1 MSSAFSRVSH
11 RHFPRALRSHL
22 PKKMMSSTWHAGWS
36 DTCCMFLRC
45 TMFGMSLTLTH
56 TGGTFSCTL
65 FVVCLAS
72 VWLSL
77 ALGQRAQVPAFMAA
91 LLDAIRHT
99 WLPRFLSWFR
109 NSFFSKLDQSC
120 PVQLPHGNAFVRT
133 FVDRS
138 GRQQQMVMCASSPRQ
153 VCDGC
158 PGRASDRVR
167 ALVIFAW

>member
-1 MSSAFSRVSH
+1 
-11 RHFPRALRSHL
+11 
-22 PKKMMSSTWHAGWS
+22 
-36 DTCCMFLRC
+36 
-45 TMFGMSLTLTH
+45 MFGMSLTLAH
-56 TGGTFSCTL
+56 TGGTFSGTL

-120 PVQLPHGNAFVRT
+120 PGQCIRKNLRCQIWATATDGHVRFEPSPGLRWLPRT
-133 FVDRS
+133 
-138 GRQQQMVMCASSPRQ
+138 
-153 VCDGC
+153 
-158 PGRASDRVR
+158 RVR
-167 ALVIFAW
+167 PGSGLGNIHCMCLA